1 MEENNLIKRVIN
13 QIKNRRQRLID
24 GKINSIPSPFVGFK
38 DHFIGIEQGKYYLI
52 TSYTKGAKTQFAS
65 YTFLFNSIIYAFNN
79 PDKIRLKIFYY
90 PLEEKPE
97 KIVMR
102 FMSYLLFILSDNKIR
117 VSPSDLDSTDNNKPI
132 SEDIISLLESDEYNN
147 LLQFFKDTIIFST
160 STNPTGVYNECT
172 KYAKENGVIYTRKQK
187 VKDDFG
193 QIKEVDKFDYYVQN
207 DAEEYK
213 FIFVDHVSLIST
225 EQGLNLKQSIDKLS
239 EYCVILRNRYNFT
252 PILIQQQAFVGE
264 NLDAF
269 KENKLRPTIVNL
281 SDSKYT
287 ARDCNICI
295 GLFSPA
301 RYELKDYLGYDITMF
316 KDNIRFMEIL
326 INRDGNM
333 GGIEGLFFD
342 GTVNYFKEL
351 PNPNNT
357 TSINKIY
364 NYLKKIRSNQ
374 LSVSFVIFSNFIN
387 KLKQKVFK

>member
-1 MEENNLIKRVIN
+1 
-13 QIKNRRQRLID
+13 
-24 GKINSIPSPFVGFK
+24 
-38 DHFIGIEQGKYYLI
+38 
-52 TSYTKGAKTQFAS
+52 
-65 YTFLFNSIIYAFNN
+65 
-79 PDKIRLKIFYY
+79 
-90 PLEEKPE
+90 
-97 KIVMR
+97 
-102 FMSYLLFILSDNKIR
+102 MSYLLFILSDNKIR

-132 SEDIISLLESDEYNN
+132 TEDIISLLESDEYNN

-213 FIFVDHVSLIST
+213 FIFVEHVSLIST

-287 ARDCNICI
+287 ARDKQN
-295 GLFSPA
+295 
-301 RYELKDYLGYDITMF
+301 
-316 KDNIRFMEIL
+316 IL
-326 INRDGNM
+326 I
-333 GGIEGLFFD
+333 IILH
-342 GTVNYFKEL
+342 
-351 PNPNNT
+351 
-357 TSINKIY
+357 I
-364 NYLKKIRSNQ
+364 
-374 LSVSFVIFSNFIN
+374 
-387 KLKQKVFK
+387 